1 MKSKHF
7 FDLQF
12 IQYYKGFELFRRWMM
27 KHHSQDVDFSNLDFE
42 AVDIE
47 ILADEAKEQEET
59 TTAAAARGE
68 DAADAGGV
76 DLSQGGQGCCSFCL
90 VTFMVFFFE
99 QWLPP
104 CFKDFIIIIIF
115 CLRTLVASL
124 FWGFYLSTLDCVFC
138 LEIDDFFWVFCI
150 SWAFCLL
157 TEYPWN
163 FSHALNL
170 LVEFTPF
177 ILHDFLKV

>member
-12 IQYYKGFELFRRWMM
+12 IQYYKGFELLRRWMM

-42 AVDIE
+42 VVDIE
-47 ILADEAKEQEET
+47 VLADETKEQEET
-59 TTAAAARGE
+59 TTVAATGGE

-124 FWGFYLSTLDCVFC
+124 F
-138 LEIDDFFWVFCI
+138 
-150 SWAFCLL
+150 
-157 TEYPWN
+157 
-163 FSHALNL
+163 
-170 LVEFTPF
+170 
-177 ILHDFLKV
+177 